1 MRTIRVVDETVSR
14 FSSILPRPGRL
25 LGPLAG
31 LIMAGLAGAFAW
43 RAPEVNGWA
52 AAALL
57 AALFLDAAARLV
69 GRRVARRIGP
79 APRMVGM
86 PSVVLAVGPGA
97 GVGAVLFGLGLAAWP
112 AGFPVLASA
121 MAGLI
126 AMGAL
131 ARLALARIVLAT
143 PREPEA

>member
-1 MRTIRVVDETVSR
+1 MVDETFSR
-14 FSSILPRPGRL
+14 LSPPLRKRSRVPAPG
-25 LGPLAG
+25 PIAG
-31 LIMAGLAGAFAW
+31 LAMAGLAGAFAW
-43 RAPEVNGWA
+43 HAPDTNGWA
-52 AAALL
+52 AGALAAALV
-57 AALFLDAAARLV
+57 LDAGAQFV
-69 GRRVARRIGP
+69 GRRVVRRTGQGL
-79 APRMVGM
+79 RMVGM

-97 GVGAVLFGLGLAAWP
+97 GVGAILFGLGLAAWP

-121 MAGLI
+121 LAGLV

>member
-1 MRTIRVVDETVSR
+1 MVDEAVSR
-14 FSSILPRPGRL
+14 RSRSLPGQNRI
-25 LGPLAG
+25 LGPVAG
-31 LIMAGLAGAFAW
+31 LAMAGLSVAFAW
-43 RAPEVNGWA
+43 HAPEANGWA

-57 AALFLDAAARLV
+57 AALLLDAGARFV
-69 GRRVARRIGP
+69 GRRVALRTGP

-97 GVGAVLFGLGLAAWP
+97 GVGALLFGLGLVAWP

-121 MAGLI
+121 FAGLV
-126 AMGAL
+126 AMGAI

-143 PREPEA
+143 PREPDA

>member
-1 MRTIRVVDETVSR
+1 MVDETVSCLSN
-14 FSSILPRPGRL
+14 SSTRQDRI
-25 LGPLAG
+25 LGPVAG
-31 LIMAGLAGAFAW
+31 LAMAGLASGFAW
-43 RAPEVNGWA
+43 RAPETNGWA
-52 AAALL
+52 ASALAAALL
-57 AALFLDAAARLV
+57 LDAGARLV
-69 GRRVARRIGP
+69 GRRVALRTGS
-79 APRMVGM
+79 APRMVGI

-97 GVGAVLFGLGLAAWP
+97 GVGALLFGLGLVAWP

-121 MAGLI
+121 LAGLV